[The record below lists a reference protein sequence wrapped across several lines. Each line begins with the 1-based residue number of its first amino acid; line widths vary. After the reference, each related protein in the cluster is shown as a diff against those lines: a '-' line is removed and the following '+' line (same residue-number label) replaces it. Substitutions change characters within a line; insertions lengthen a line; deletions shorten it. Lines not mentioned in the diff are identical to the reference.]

1 MGNGRRRLTI
11 ILPVVWI
18 LLATV
23 HTTGCHRENHPGT
36 GRLDSPLL
44 AGQDG
49 FGNPDGVPV
58 ICYHYFRRNLDPG
71 YLARVTGSLLFGLPA
86 LGDKEFWTL
95 PAGEFEKH
103 LRFFREH
110 DITVM
115 TLDEVNE
122 LNLSGRPLPD
132 RAVVLT
138 IDDAEASTYTIAYP
152 LLHKYGLRAHLFVPT
167 AEVGRPWSGLKMC
180 TWDQLAEME
189 ASGTVILESHTNRE
203 HFKIRTPAGYEPVF
217 WHPEDIPQE
226 IILANLRD
234 MNSLGRE
241 ISGLGDGQWDKAR
254 GGRFGPVTDDL
265 LISRARLLAS
275 AGADARWLAWP
286 YGYGNGDLDSV
297 AAAVGFTGT
306 VSLMPRTF
314 GPQQGPWH
322 VGRYVVTAK
331 TTLDQ
336 IAALFPELAD
346 LPVTLADNAH
356 P

>member
-1 MGNGRRRLTI
+1 MVNGHRRLTI
-11 ILPVVWI
+11 IIPLVWC
-18 LLATV
+18 LLAALCV
-23 HTTGCHRENHPGT
+23 TGCRRDDQPGAHH
-36 GRLDSPLL
+36 LDSPLL

-71 YLARVTGSLLFGLPA
+71 YLARVAGSLLFGMPA
-86 LGDKEFWTL
+86 LSDKEFWTL

-110 DITVM
+110 DIAVM

-122 LNLSGRPLPD
+122 LNLAGRPLPD

-138 IDDAEASTYTIAYP
+138 IDDAEASAYTIAYP
-152 LLHKYGLRAHLFVPT
+152 LLRKYGLRAHLFVPT

-180 TWDQLAEME
+180 TWDQLSEME
-189 ASGTVILESHTNRE
+189 ASGTVLLESHTNRE

-217 WHPEDIPQE
+217 WHPEDMPRGV
-226 IILANLRD
+226 ILANLQD
-234 MNSLGRE
+234 MNSLGRG
-241 ISGLGDGQWDKAR
+241 IAALAGRQWESIR

-265 LISRARLLAS
+265 LVSRARLLAT
-275 AGADARWLAWP
+275 AGATADWLAWP

-297 AAAVGFTGT
+297 AAATGFVGT

-336 IAALFPELAD
+336 IAALFPRLAD
-346 LPVTLADNAH
+346 VPVSLAQNAH